1 VTDRSTLGVGRLITL
16 EGPEGGGKTTQA
28 RRLADLLRGHGREVV
43 LTREPGGTVVGERIR
58 HLLLDEGLAARLE
71 PRTDALLFN
80 AARAQLVAEVIRPA
94 LARGAVVVATRFADS
109 TLAYQ
114 GFGAGVPL
122 PDLRALERIATGGLR
137 PALTIIL
144 DLPVAAGLARKG
156 EAEWTRFESGFDVAF
171 HERVRDGFLALADAE
186 PGRFVVV
193 DAMADP
199 DEVADAIAMTVSRL
213 PGFEALAA
221 RVSPSG
227 TAGEPS
233 AVPERIHR

>member
-1 VTDRSTLGVGRLITL
+1 VTDRSSAGVGRLITL

-28 RRLADLLRGHGREVV
+28 RRLADLLRDRGHDVI

-58 HLLLDEGLAARLE
+58 KLLLDEGLAARLE
-71 PRTDALLFN
+71 PLTDALLFN
-80 AARAQLVAEVIRPA
+80 AARSQLITELIRPS
-94 LARGAVVVATRFADS
+94 LSRGAIVVATRFADS

-122 PDLRALERIATGGLR
+122 PDLRTLERIATGGLR
-137 PALTIIL
+137 PDLTIIL
-144 DLPVAAGLARKG
+144 DLPVAAGLARKA

-186 PGRFVVV
+186 AGRFVVV

-199 DEVADAIAMTVSRL
+199 DDVAGAIARSVSRL
-213 PGFEALAA
+213 PGLGSVATP
-221 RVSPSG
+221 VSLSD
-227 TAGEPS
+227 TAGEPP
-233 AVPERIHR
+233 AVHERIHR